1 MKKTR
6 VLLYMKPG
14 NAVFIEENGK
24 KPDVEQ
30 VGIDIIASSLCN
42 TSELRSFKGGYETGY
57 GVNYPMTPGEP
68 GHEAVGVVSEIGK
81 NATGFKK
88 GDYVVM
94 TGHGGDPCHRSH
106 VTRNCC
112 DIAVIK
118 QDERDPAEAAV
129 LEMYGCAWHCA
140 ITPLSIDYYKGKKVM
155 VQGMG
160 AMGLCTI
167 QVLNTYGAGEIT
179 AVDLS
184 EERLDVAKRCGADMA
199 ITPPEINMDEKFD
212 VIIECSGSSRG
223 QETACELAPPVLIFS
238 SYNTNE
244 IRIKQS
250 RWFDAN
256 TTIYNPGIVTTQ
268 SFKAVAKLYNEKKI
282 DPSLLISGR
291 IRPES
296 EAYLKAIEDIKEG
309 KMIKVLMEWG

>member
-6 VLLYMKPG
+6 VLLYEEPG
-14 NAVFIEENGK
+14 KAVFVEEDRK
-24 KPDVEQ
+24 QPDAGQ
-30 VGIDIIASSLCN
+30 VGVEIIASSLCN

-57 GVNYPMTPGEP
+57 GVDYPMKPGEP

-81 NATGFKK
+81 GSTGFKK

-106 VTRNCC
+106 VTRDHR
-112 DIAVIK
+112 DIAAIRPY
-118 QDERDPAEAAV
+118 ERDPAEAAV

-140 ITPLSIDYYKGKKVM
+140 ITPFSKDYYKGKKVM

-167 QVLNTYGAGEIT
+167 QVLKAYGAGGIT
-179 AVDLS
+179 AVDPS
-184 EERLDVAKRCGADMA
+184 EERLDVAVKCGTDIA
-199 ITPPEINMDEKFD
+199 IKPVKINMDEKFD

-223 QETACELAPPVLIFS
+223 QETACALAPPVLIFS

-244 IRIKQS
+244 IRVRQN

-268 SFKAVAKLYNEKKI
+268 SFKAVAELYNERKI

-291 IRPES
+291 IRPEK
-296 EAYLKAIEDIKEG
+296 EAYLQAIEGIKDG